1 MTEPL
6 REPRP
11 FSLRAWM
18 ELLRV
23 PNLFTVPGDPLAGFL
38 IASTRGPAANL
49 LCVLPAV
56 GAALCLYSAGLITN
70 DRFDLEEDRRD
81 RPRRPLPSGRVS
93 TRAAVA
99 VALILIA
106 LGVALAAVAGL
117 LSCAVA
123 ATLAV
128 MMVLY
133 NAWAKRVPVLG
144 PLVMGLCR
152 GLSVMLGV
160 AAAAQP
166 NSMNLALS
174 IIAASGIT
182 LYIFTVTFVASRE
195 TTGRAPGYVAMA
207 PGIVMLLFL
216 FFISSWAIRL
226 QYVTGNPPLP
236 AMIGYVL
243 AFVTGTYVG
252 TRGLGIRRK
261 TAPADI
267 AAGIGTF
274 IRALIPAQAVLALDG
289 AFPGYWV
296 GSCLILLW
304 PISVLV
310 GRKFYSS

>member
-1 MTEPL
+1 MTEAAHKPG
-6 REPRP
+6 

-38 IASTRGPAANL
+38 LASTRGPTANL
-49 LCVLPAV
+49 LLVLPAV

-81 RPRRPLPSGRVS
+81 RPKRPLPSGRVS
-93 TRAAVA
+93 TGAAVS
-99 VALILIA
+99 VALILIV
-106 LGVALAAVAGL
+106 LGVALAAVAGK

-133 NAWAKRVPVLG
+133 NAWAKHVAIFG

-160 AAAAQP
+160 VAAVEP
-166 NSMNLALS
+166 NSLNLTLAV
-174 IIAASGIT
+174 IAASGMTI
-182 LYIFTVTFVASRE
+182 YIFAVTVIASRE
-195 TTGRAPGYVAMA
+195 TTGRSPGYFAMA
-207 PGIVMLLFL
+207 PGVILLVVLLFV
-216 FFISSWAIRL
+216 SS
-226 QYVTGNPPLP
+226 G
-236 AMIGYVL
+236 AMKAGAPDKGLMYLALAGYIL
-243 AFVTGTYVG
+243 AFVTGTFVG
-252 TRGLGIRRK
+252 TRGLNIRRK

-296 GSCLILLW
+296 GAALLVLW
-304 PISVLV
+304 PVSVLV
-310 GRKFYSS
+310 GRRFYSS